1 MVRIPKICHRR
12 QNGHKQNYCRKFVT
26 CTHQQVSSQHQQ
38 INSQQDS
45 CKQGDNYQIDKY
57 DAAAIQKASN
67 RQKRRGHEQKQQHR
81 ITITL

>member
-38 INSQQDS
+38 IDSQQDS
-45 CKQGDNYQIDKY
+45 CKQVHKY
-57 DAAAIQKASN
+57 FTATNQKTCCQ
-67 RQKRRGHEQKQQHR
+67 QKYRGHEQKQQHR